1 MQEIRAVRSQNVE
14 GSALYD
20 TQLSSTLQ
28 LTDFA
33 YVQGPLSK
41 LYIDS
46 NIASDKKKKTGSKVQ
61 SSFFT
66 KLALP
71 TVLSRS
77 VEPRPIYEARHYL
90 IADIYK
96 SERE

>member
-14 GSALYD
+14 GSAKHD

-41 LYIDS
+41 LYIGS
-46 NIASDKKKKTGSKVQ
+46 NIASDKKKK
-61 SSFFT
+61 
-66 KLALP
+66 KL
-71 TVLSRS
+71 VRKCNRLS
-77 VEPRPIYEARHYL
+77 
-90 IADIYK
+90 
-96 SERE
+96 